1 MDRNDR
7 MKGNLFAAAGA
18 AGWGISGVCSQY
30 LFSEYQVES
39 GWLTAVRM
47 LLSGVILL
55 GIVLPRE
62 KHMVFGIINNK
73 KDLLWLLAF
82 AILGLLYCQYSFLAA
97 IAHSNSGTATILQSL
112 NVVMMAAVMAVWNRS
127 GIGRRQGAAVFLA
140 VLGTYLVATHGNPS
154 EMQLSSAGLAWG
166 LSAAAGVVL
175 YTLLSRPI
183 VRRWGNL
190 TVTGWGM
197 LIGGIVLGAAVKVW
211 RIPGNL
217 DLFAVLIIA
226 VIVLIGT
233 AAGFSLFL
241 QGIRYIGPEKATLIG
256 CLEPA
261 SATFLSA
268 VFLGTQF
275 GPVEIMGFAAIL
287 GTVFLSMNGPKR
299 QEL

>member
-1 MDRNDR
+1 M
-7 MKGNLFAAAGA
+7 
-18 AGWGISGVCSQY
+18 
-30 LFSEYQVES
+30 
-39 GWLTAVRM
+39 
-47 LLSGVILL
+47 
-55 GIVLPRE
+55 
-62 KHMVFGIINNK
+62 
-73 KDLLWLLAF
+73 
-82 AILGLLYCQYSFLAA
+82 
-97 IAHSNSGTATILQSL
+97 
-112 NVVMMAAVMAVWNRS
+112 
-127 GIGRRQGAAVFLA
+127 
-140 VLGTYLVATHGNPS
+140 
-154 EMQLSSAGLAWG
+154 
-166 LSAAAGVVL
+166 
-175 YTLLSRPI
+175 
-183 VRRWGNL
+183 
-190 TVTGWGM
+190 
-197 LIGGIVLGAAVKVW
+197 LGAAVKVW